1 MSIFPQ
7 IRVLRRIAGFVVP
20 ALVVGGCAG
29 VDATVRPSA
38 DNEPVPSAGVTRLQA
53 WQDAEALAALD
64 PNRLTVIGSG
74 ESMRPVY
81 GENTVLVLQKVAY
94 GDLTEGMTV
103 AYRNAA
109 GRIVVHTLLAIEG
122 DGWRVAGINNPNE
135 DRGRVTRY
143 NLIGAVYAS
152 FAHDGVK

>member
-1 MSIFPQ
+1 M
-7 IRVLRRIAGFVVP
+7 LRRISWFFFPVVL
-20 ALVVGGCAG
+20 AGGCAG
-29 VDATVRPSA
+29 VDATVKPSA
-38 DNEPVPSAGVTRLQA
+38 DNEPVPSAGVSRMQA

-94 GDLTEGMTV
+94 ADLAEGMTV

-109 GRIVVHTLLAIEG
+109 GRIVVHTLLAKG
-122 DGWRVAGINNPNE
+122 SDGWRVAGLNNPNE
-135 DRGRVTRY
+135 DQGRVTHY